1 MKKTTRK
8 IFNIS
13 SFIILGLLLGI
24 IISKY
29 AYKKEIIEVKVEVPK
44 SLTITISQ
52 KYDLNGT
59 EYIKRVLNDVTITS
73 YNNHMEQTDDSPNIT
88 STNRL
93 VRENMVAV
101 SPDLISKGIIKY
113 GDLIYIDCMKQ
124 WYVAEDTMS
133 KRFEKRLD
141 IFLFDKQESLKIN
154 KKCNIEIIH
163 VTK

>member
-29 AYKKEIIEVKVEVPK
+29 TSKKEIIEVKVEVPK
-44 SLTITISQ
+44 SLTITIPQ

-73 YNNHMEQTDDSPNIT
+73 YNNHMEQTDDTPNIT
-88 STNRL
+88 STNRP

-124 WYVAEDTMS
+124 WYVAEDTMN

-154 KKCNIEIIH
+154 KKCDIEVIH
-163 VTK
+163 ITK

>member
-88 STNRL
+88 STNRP

-124 WYVAEDTMS
+124 WYVAEDTMN